1 MNKIEKALLDKL
13 KEHKNCSRKN
23 CQINVFKKR
32 YYIGPEN
39 IKITNYLRT
48 RPIAIFNP
56 GAVLNGKKLHI
67 FPRLIFDY
75 YKYTSSIGVFSL
87 DVEELLR
94 GETSKNIET
103 EIILWP
109 QQLWEFLGCE
119 DARVTIHKD
128 SYYLLYTG
136 KGYYYGEKNELLRR
150 DVLGFAEL
158 DQNYTP
164 KRKGYFSIEDEGES
178 FLPKT
183 TKDSAFIKITG
194 NNASMLTRFE
204 VGNTLACWHASGNLE
219 SLAFNIEDIEPVLL
233 PESWEHKVGWST
245 NTVKLSDDEY
255 LVGWHAVLKE
265 NLSYRNGLALVDGNG
280 KLKAVS
286 DYLLTPIGLNEE
298 YGDRAMVIFGDG
310 LIIYQDKL
318 LWIGGVSDYCI
329 GIFIARLED
338 IMKEL
343 IFCNR

>member
-1 MNKIEKALLDKL
+1 MNKIEKTLLDKL
-13 KEHKNCSRKN
+13 KEHKNFARKN
-23 CQINVFKKR
+23 RQINMFKRR

-48 RPIAIFNP
+48 QPIAIFNP
-56 GAVLNGKKLHI
+56 GAVLNGKNLYI

-87 DVEELLR
+87 DIDEVLQGKTNKIL
-94 GETSKNIET
+94 ET

-119 DARVTIHKD
+119 DARAMIHKD
-128 SYYLLYTG
+128 AYYLLYTG
-136 KGYYYGEKNELLRR
+136 KGYYYGEKKELLRR
-150 DVLGFAEL
+150 DVLGFVEL
-158 DQNYTP
+158 DQNYNQ
-164 KRKGYFSIEDEGES
+164 KRKDYFSIGDEGEA

-183 TKDSAFIKITG
+183 TKDSAFIKIEG

-204 VGNTLACWHASGNLE
+204 IGNTLACWRASANLE
-219 SLAFNIEDIEPVLL
+219 SLAFNLEDIEPVLL

-245 NTVKLSDDEY
+245 NTVRLSDDEY
-255 LVGWHAVLKE
+255 LIGWHAVLKE
-265 NLSYRNGLALVDGNG
+265 DLSYKNGLALVDGKG

-286 DYLLTPIGLNEE
+286 DYLLTPMGVNEE

-310 LIIYQDKL
+310 LVIYQDKL

-329 GIFIARLED
+329 GIFIADLKD
-338 IMKEL
+338 VLKML
-343 IFCNR
+343 NPC